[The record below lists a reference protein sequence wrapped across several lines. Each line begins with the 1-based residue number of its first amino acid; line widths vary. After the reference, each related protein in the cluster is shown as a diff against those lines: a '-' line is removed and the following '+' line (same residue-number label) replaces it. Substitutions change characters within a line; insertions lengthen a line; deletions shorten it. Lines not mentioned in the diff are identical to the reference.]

1 VLLALNIPCP
11 AAFRRWSTWI
21 RLSTLNLEDLWQMD
35 LEYQQEA
42 LFAIVML
49 VPALLLGLY
58 FYCDRLRGRQVRVP
72 ACARSGN
79 GGDGLPEP
87 VASTAD

>member
-1 VLLALNIPCP
+1 MKVDAMIDAEAKKEEERGLVQAKSCEMTEKTTLIVLLCACCTIAEQSEP
-11 AAFRRWSTWI
+11 
-21 RLSTLNLEDLWQMD
+21 RLSG
-35 LEYQQEA
+35 QQEA
-42 LFAIVML
+42 
-49 VPALLLGLY
+49 
-58 FYCDRLRGRQVRVP
+58 CDRLRGRQVRVP